1 MSLAVQILA
10 GLLPSVGVGF
20 LSFIVSRSLVQAD
33 RRERLALAKLDDA
46 VGAAQVEDS

>member
-20 LSFIVSRSLVQAD
+20 LFFIVIRSLVQAD

-46 VGAAQVEDS
+46 AGADQAEDS